1 MNRITKL
8 FALALVMFGVNKLT
22 QNEPI
27 QVNAAETSMLATDFK
42 LSFSYTTSPEAKYY
56 EFKVDFA
63 DDVIKQNY
71 ANKTLEYNWVV
82 SGTSSPIEVNKNVC
96 KLPLT
101 DASVNVIQTVN
112 VEIIDSE
119 DTSNKVSFTKY
130 YRNGNEVEVVDVET
144 NKGLLP
150 YFYVPIIA
158 ILCLVGYI
166 TFYKGNSLT
175 GGLEYTQERLDFLQQ
190 YKTKI
195 QEIITDTTL
204 DEKKKKKQLVSIL
217 RTLRTHIYTIRR
229 IISNMSFEQSIDNT
243 DLLKEANT
251 TIEALYSINPKKLD
265 VTTLANSLLK
275 VFEKNIDIVT
285 KMNKK
290 TMESRKRYLKSTYGI

>member
-1 MNRITKL
+1 M
-8 FALALVMFGVNKLT
+8 
-22 QNEPI
+22 
-27 QVNAAETSMLATDFK
+27 
-42 LSFSYTTSPEAKYY
+42 
-56 EFKVDFA
+56 
-63 DDVIKQNY
+63 
-71 ANKTLEYNWVV
+71 
-82 SGTSSPIEVNKNVC
+82 
-96 KLPLT
+96 
-101 DASVNVIQTVN
+101 
-112 VEIIDSE
+112 
-119 DTSNKVSFTKY
+119 
-130 YRNGNEVEVVDVET
+130 
-144 NKGLLP
+144 
-150 YFYVPIIA
+150 
-158 ILCLVGYI
+158 VGYI

-195 QEIITDTTL
+195 QEIITNTTL
-204 DEKKKKKQLVSIL
+204 NEKEKKKQLVSIL
-217 RTLRTHIYTIRR
+217 RALRTHIYTIRR

-265 VTTLANSLLK
+265 ATTLANSLLK